1 MKWEQEEIKTLS
13 PILKQLRAD
22 LAPLEGKRVL
32 VLCSAAGDVAFYLS
46 ESIGQGEIVGLELND
61 ALLGRARDMARHK
74 GLDKVV
80 CFQKAEIDR
89 IPLPDETFDALVSE
103 FIVFP
108 TPMPTQIGQPE
119 MARVL
124 KPGGKMVLTDVIA
137 TKPLP
142 QGVRDAL
149 QGVGLDYLCDAT
161 PDDFKSWMV
170 EAGLTGVGVLDFTPV
185 VRKVWEQRQAKAS
198 SPQHRSGHAFLL
210 DDLESGLGKAVFY
223 IYVRGKKTAG

>member
-61 ALLGRARDMARHK
+61 ELLGRASDTVKHN
-74 GLDKVV
+74 GLEKVV
-80 CFQKAEIDR
+80 RFQKAEIDH
-89 IPLPDETFDALVSE
+89 IPLPNETFDALVSE

-108 TPMPTQIGQPE
+108 TPVPTQIGQAE

-124 KPGGKMVLTDVIA
+124 KPGGKMILTDVIA

-149 QGVGLDYLCDAT
+149 QEAGLDYICDAN
-161 PDDFKSWMV
+161 PDDFRSWMV
-170 EAGLTGVGVLDFTPV
+170 EAGLTDVEVLDFTPV
-185 VRKVWEQRQAKAS
+185 VRKVWERRQAKAS
-198 SPQHRSGHAFLL
+198 SPQQRRGHAFLL

-223 IYVRGKKTAG
+223 VYVRGKKNVD